1 MIEGFK
7 RILLPV
13 DFSEQ
18 GDAALE
24 YALWFA
30 RMCNATFHLAHV
42 VSNPADPIYEPPDQV
57 HWVMLEKAK
66 EKAAVLVEEIAG
78 KYLPPTCPRQI
89 HVEVG
94 DPFAKLMELARE
106 IEPDLVVMATRGR
119 GGVAHLVLGSV
130 AEKMVRMAPCPV
142 FVVRQRM
149 VE

>member
-1 MIEGFK
+1 MIDGFK

-18 GDAALE
+18 GATALE
-24 YALWFA
+24 YAQWFA
-30 RMCNATFHLAHV
+30 RTCNATFHLAHV

-66 EKAAVLVEEIAG
+66 EKAVVLLEEVAA
-78 KYLPPTCPRQI
+78 KYFPATCGREI
-89 HVEVG
+89 HVAIG
-94 DPFAKLMELARE
+94 DPFAKLMELAHE

-119 GGVAHLVLGSV
+119 GGVAHLLMGSV
-130 AEKMVRMAPCPV
+130 AAKVVRHAPCPV
-142 FVVRQRM
+142 FVVRQGM

>member
-1 MIEGFK
+1 MIDGFK

-18 GDAALE
+18 GAVALE
-24 YALWFA
+24 YAQWFA
-30 RMCNATFHLAHV
+30 RTCNATFHLAHV

-66 EKAAVLVEEIAG
+66 EKAAVLLEEVAA
-78 KYLPPTCPRQI
+78 KYFPASCPREI
-89 HVEVG
+89 HVEIG
-94 DPFAKLMELARE
+94 DPFAKLLELARA
-106 IEPDLVVMATRGR
+106 IEADLVVMATRGR
-119 GGVAHLVLGSV
+119 GGVAHLVMGSV
-130 AEKMVRMAPCPV
+130 AAKVIRHSPCPV